1 MTEPT
6 AVLVLDYGTPSTER
20 DLVGFYTHI
29 RRGRPPSE
37 AELADLAR
45 RYDAIGGLSPLAE
58 RTRAQ
63 ANTIGRTL
71 ERHAPGRFTVD
82 VAHKHTAPFIEDGL
96 DAAID
101 RGATRIVGV
110 VMAPHYSAASVGDYH
125 RRAIAHASSAGID
138 YVGVPSWFDLDA
150 FVAHQANAVRRALR
164 ALPSNTKTLFTAHS
178 LPERV
183 LVDDPY
189 PLQLADG
196 AALIARSAGLGPWTG
211 WGLAWQSAGRTPEP
225 WRGPDVATAI
235 RDLAET
241 GRSDGVLVVPHGFT
255 SAHLEVAYDLDIEAA
270 ATAAGLGLAFGRTDV
285 VDDDE
290 HVMAAIAQRIVETA
304 DAGGHP

>member
-63 ANTIGRTL
+63 ANTIGRAL

-82 VAHKHTAPFIEDGL
+82 VADKHTAPFIEDGL

-101 RGATRIVGV
+101 RGATPQIVGV

-125 RRAIAHASSAGID
+125 RRARISHESAGID

-183 LVDDPY
+183 LVDDPI
-189 PLQLADG
+189 PG
-196 AALIARSAGLGPWTG
+196 
-211 WGLAWQSAGRTPEP
+211 
-225 WRGPDVATAI
+225 
-235 RDLAET
+235 
-241 GRSDGVLVVPHGFT
+241 
-255 SAHLEVAYDLDIEAA
+255 
-270 ATAAGLGLAFGRTDV
+270 
-285 VDDDE
+285 
-290 HVMAAIAQRIVETA
+290 
-304 DAGGHP
+304 

>member
-63 ANTIGRTL
+63 ANAIGRAL
-71 ERHAPGRFTVD
+71 ERHAPGRFAVD

-138 YVGVPSWFDLDA
+138 YTGVPSWFDLDA
-150 FVAHQANAVRRALR
+150 FVAHIRRVRPAMLFGY
-164 ALPSNTKTLFTAHS
+164 PSS
-178 LPERV
+178 L
-183 LVDDPY
+183 
-189 PLQLADG
+189 
-196 AALIARSAGLGPWTG
+196 ALIAQRAADTRGVRSLRERNA
-211 WGLAWQSAGRTPEP
+211 ARQSTRAQASGRNSP
-225 WRGPDVATAI
+225 I
-235 RDLAET
+235 
-241 GRSDGVLVVPHGFT
+241 T
-255 SAHLEVAYDLDIEAA
+255 SL
-270 ATAAGLGLAFGRTDV
+270 R
-285 VDDDE
+285 
-290 HVMAAIAQRIVETA
+290 
-304 DAGGHP
+304 